1 MGGKHSAGK
10 GDTYRPVDWE
20 QYSKNWD
27 DIFGEKKGKLKNEQC
42 TTNRTGKRRTN
53 NRKDRT
59 N

>member
-27 DIFGEKKGKLKNEQC
+27 DIFGKKKGKSKNEQC
-42 TTNRTGKRRTN
+42 TTNRSGKRRTN
-53 NRKDRT
+53 NRKG
-59 N
+59 